1 MIRSLR
7 RRLYMSN
14 ARSPREVCST
24 TIGTSGLIVLAS
36 FCVLR
41 WNPADSSNHPAPRD
55 RGLRGLRDRAISGS
69 AASLEPT
76 SAAQAGRGPHDEESQ
91 TAALAKALRWKA
103 EQPWLPGK
111 RPVQRR
117 GGRLVGPRRVSKP
130 ACAFSPS
137 PA

>member
-1 MIRSLR
+1 
-7 RRLYMSN
+7 MSN

-55 RGLRGLRDRAISGS
+55 RGLCGLRDRAISGS

-76 SAAQAGRGPHDEESQ
+76 SAAQAGRGRTDEKSQ

-117 GGRLVGPRRVSKP
+117 GGRLVAPRRVSETCVRFL
-130 ACAFSPS
+130 AEPS
-137 PA
+137 GP